1 MFPSEKTRKLENV
14 HILLWLLKDTFWVLL
29 LKLPGL
35 IMIVPTVGVAAFL
48 VFKARHDAKEFIFN
62 LAVLCWILAN
72 SVWMIGEF
80 FFEDGTR
87 NLALVFFILGL
98 GSIGYYYIR
107 YYFIDKGYMKV

>member
-29 LKLPGL
+29 LKIPGL

-48 VFKARHDAKEFIFN
+48 VVKSRHDTKEFIFN
-62 LAVLCWILAN
+62 TAVLCWILAN

-80 FFEDGTR
+80 FFDDGTR
-87 NLALVFFILGL
+87 NVALVFFTLGL
-98 GSIGYYYIR
+98 SFISFYYVRFYFFGSKR
-107 YYFIDKGYMKV
+107 